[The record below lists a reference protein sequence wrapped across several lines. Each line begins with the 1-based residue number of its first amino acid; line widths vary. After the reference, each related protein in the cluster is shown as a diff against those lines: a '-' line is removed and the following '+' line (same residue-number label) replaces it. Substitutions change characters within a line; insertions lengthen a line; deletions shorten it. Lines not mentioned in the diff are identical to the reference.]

1 MPYGQPEELV
11 DAAHPFGVALGQII
25 VDGDDVDALAFERV
39 QVNGQGGDQRFAFAG
54 SHFGDPA
61 PV

>member
-11 DAAHPFGVALGQII
+11 NASHPLGVAPGQII
-25 VDGDDVDALAFERV
+25 VDGDDVDALACERV
-39 QVNGQGGDQRFAFAG
+39 QVTGQRGDQRFAFTG

-61 PV
+61 AV